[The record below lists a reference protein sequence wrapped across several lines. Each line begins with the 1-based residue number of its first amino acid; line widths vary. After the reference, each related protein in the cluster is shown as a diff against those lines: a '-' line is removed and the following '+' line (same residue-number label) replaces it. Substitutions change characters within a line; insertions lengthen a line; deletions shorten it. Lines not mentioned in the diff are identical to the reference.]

1 MKIAVDLTYIREEY
15 TTGLATF
22 SFSLLRGFKENG
34 QADEILLLVE
44 AGYEAGFAHRI
55 AGFKTLPVKTSYLP
69 KLPFTRGPLFRKRL
83 DKILE
88 NEEIDILL
96 SPYLYDRTLYNGKVP
111 GIAVIHD
118 TKLFDQK
125 NPLLRWRFRF
135 GAFRV
140 ANRMSRIVTI
150 SQNAAAAI
158 KELRKIKT
166 PVEVIYV
173 SVVSHANP
181 AAREAVNPP
190 YILDVNTL
198 VDHKNPLTLI
208 KAFEL
213 LKDRIPHRL
222 VFKGRRTPYWDNVLA
237 PYIAAHGLTERV
249 ELNDA
254 LLSQEEMD
262 RLYLNADLF
271 VTPSEME
278 GFGATPIEASLAGV
292 PVICN
297 ALPTLLESTR
307 GLVNYYAPAQDA
319 SALADKIVE
328 VLDNK
333 DATQLEVIRR
343 AYQEAYSPS
352 HQAACFYHLAEAIC
366 GGRS

>member
-1 MKIAVDLTYIREEY
+1 MKIAVDLTYIHEEY

-34 QADEILLLVE
+34 HADDILLLVE

-55 AGFKTLPVKTSYLP
+55 TGFKTLPVKTSHLP
-69 KLPFTRGPLFRKRL
+69 KLPFTRGPLFRKKL
-83 DKILE
+83 EKILE
-88 NEEIDILL
+88 DEGIDLLL
-96 SPYLYDRTLYNGKVP
+96 SPYLYDRTLYTRTVP
-111 GIAVIHD
+111 SFAVIHD
-118 TKLFDQK
+118 TKLFYQK
-125 NPLLRWRFRF
+125 NPLLRWRFRL
-135 GAFRV
+135 GAFRA

-150 SQNAAAAI
+150 SENAKAAI

-173 SVVSHANP
+173 SVVSNADP
-181 AAREAVNPP
+181 ATREAVNQP

-213 LKDRIPHRL
+213 LKDTIPHQL
-222 VFKGRRTPYWDNVLA
+222 IFKGRRTPYWDSVLA
-237 PYIAAHGLTERV
+237 PYIASHGLAERV

-262 RLYLNADLF
+262 RLYVNADLF

-278 GFGATPIEASLAGV
+278 GFGATPIEAALAGV

-307 GLVNYYAPAQDA
+307 GLVSYYSPAQDA
-319 SALADKIVE
+319 AALAAKMQE
-328 VLDNK
+328 VLENK
-333 DATQLEVIRR
+333 DTIQSEVIRR
-343 AYQEAYSPS
+343 AFREAYSPS
-352 HQAACFYHLAEAIC
+352 HQAACFYRLAESIC
-366 GGRS
+366 GGQS